1 MTEYI
6 IALSNSMLKDLFK
19 KQILFRRCRIY
30 SEILKKQ
37 FLLIMRYSYL
47 VIYVENVIKKKN
59 KILADKVT
67 RCSIVCLVNPF

>member
-19 KQILFRRCRIY
+19 KQILFRRCRTY
-30 SEILKKQ
+30 SEVLKKLV
-37 FLLIMRYSYL
+37 LLIMRYSYL